1 MKYRNLKLSFT
12 IDDTK
17 FTVLSISLEKMV
29 TPIPRHSHSK
39 NSYELHYVS
48 YGHGRLIANEQTYEV
63 VPGTFFVTGPGVFHE
78 QISDIEDP
86 MTEYGV
92 YLQVSPA
99 NAKPG
104 ANGATVDAKEIYAAN
119 TSVAKKKRYLA
130 NAVANPRERLLQEF
144 LNRKFWFGEA
154 APGMH
159 ELMKQIHNELEQRS
173 IGYELVLPTLL
184 QQLILL
190 ISREYYRKEYL
201 QGEGTAAPS
210 FEMPADQTY
219 LTIEEAFLYN
229 YKDLTLPKLAS
240 MVNLGIRQTERLLLK
255 HYNKT
260 FAQKK
265 TEARMSAACLLLQDT
280 SNSIASVATAL
291 GYSSPEHFTNAF
303 QKFYHMTPSGYRKN
317 Q

>member
-1 MKYRNLKLSFT
+1 MKYRNLKLAFEVENT
-12 IDDTK
+12 R

-48 YGHGRLIANEQTYEV
+48 YGYGKLIADDETYEV

-78 QISDIEDP
+78 QISDMANP

-92 YLQVSPA
+92 YLQVSFEGTPA
-99 NAKPG
+99 
-104 ANGATVDAKEIYAAN
+104 
-119 TSVAKKKRYLA
+119 AKK
-130 NAVANPRERLLQEF
+130 ERLIGEF
-144 LNRKFWFGEA
+144 LERKFWIGEA

-173 IGYELVLPTLL
+173 IGYELFLPTLL

-201 QGEGTAAPS
+201 QGDGLPAPS

-240 MVNLGIRQTERLLLK
+240 MVNLGVRQTERLLLK

-265 TEARMSAACLLLQDT
+265 SEARMSAACLLLQDP
-280 SNSIASVATAL
+280 SNSIASVSTAL
-291 GYSSPEHFTNAF
+291 GYSSPEHFSNAF
-303 QKFYHMTPSGYRKN
+303 QKFFHVTPSAYRRSS
-317 Q
+317 

>member
-12 IDDTK
+12 IEDTK

-48 YGHGRLIANEQTYEV
+48 YGHGKLLTDEQTYEV

-78 QISDIEDP
+78 QISDIDDP
-86 MTEYGV
+86 MTEYGA
-92 YLQVSPA
+92 YLQVSFE
-99 NAKPG
+99 G
-104 ANGATVDAKEIYAAN
+104 TAA
-119 TSVAKKKRYLA
+119 AKK
-130 NAVANPRERLLQEF
+130 ERLLQEF
-144 LNRKFWFGEA
+144 LERKFWFGEA

-159 ELMKQIHNELEQRS
+159 ELMKQIHTELEQRS
-173 IGYELVLPTLL
+173 IGYDLVLSALL

-190 ISREYYRKEYL
+190 IARQYHRSDL
-201 QGEGTAAPS
+201 AQGDGTSAPS

-240 MVNLGIRQTERLLLK
+240 MVSLGVRQTERLLLK

-280 SNSIASVATAL
+280 SNSIASVATEL

-303 QKFYHMTPSGYRKN
+303 QKFYRVTPTGYRKN
-317 Q
+317 NLR

>member
-12 IDDTK
+12 IEDTK

-48 YGHGRLIANEQTYEV
+48 FGHGRLIADEQSYEV
-63 VPGTFFVTGPGVFHE
+63 VPGTFFVTGPGIFHE
-78 QISDIEDP
+78 QISDIDDP
-86 MTEYGV
+86 MTEYGA
-92 YLQVSPA
+92 YLQVSFE
-99 NAKPG
+99 G
-104 ANGATVDAKEIYAAN
+104 TAT
-119 TSVAKKKRYLA
+119 TKK
-130 NAVANPRERLLQEF
+130 ERLLQEF
-144 LNRKFWFGEA
+144 LERKFWFGEA

-159 ELMKQIHNELEQRS
+159 ELMKQIHTELEQRS
-173 IGYELVLPTLL
+173 IGYDLVLSALL

-190 ISREYYRKEYL
+190 IARQYHRSDL
-201 QGEGTAAPS
+201 VQGDGTSAPS

-303 QKFYHMTPSGYRKN
+303 QKFYHITPTAYRREQTSK
-317 Q
+317 

>member
-1 MKYRNLKLSFT
+1 MKYRNLKMSFT
-12 IDDTK
+12 IEHTK

-48 YGHGRLIANEQTYEV
+48 FGYGKLIADEQSYDV

-78 QISDIEDP
+78 QISDPKDP

-92 YLQVSPA
+92 YLQVSSS
-99 NAKPG
+99 G
-104 ANGATVDAKEIYAAN
+104 TKE
-119 TSVAKKKRYLA
+119 
-130 NAVANPRERLLQEF
+130 PLLKAF
-144 LNRKFWFGEA
+144 LEHKFWFGEA

-159 ELMKQIHNELEQRS
+159 ELMKQIHSELEQRS
-173 IGYELVLPTLL
+173 IGYELILPALL

-190 ISREYYRKEYL
+190 ITRQYHRTELVQSD
-201 QGEGTAAPS
+201 GAGAPTDQT
-210 FEMPADQTY
+210 PADQTY

-229 YKDLTLPKLAS
+229 YRDLTLGQLAD
-240 MVNLGIRQTERLLLK
+240 MVHLGIRQTERLLLK

-265 TEARMSAACLLLQDT
+265 TEARMSAAGLLLQDRANT
-280 SNSIASVATAL
+280 IASVATAL

-303 QKFYHMTPSGYRKN
+303 LKFYHMTPTAYRKG
-317 Q
+317 

>member
-12 IDDTK
+12 IEHTE

-48 YGHGRLIANEQTYEV
+48 FGHGKLLAGEQTYEV

-78 QISDIEDP
+78 QISDPDDP

-92 YLQVSPA
+92 YLQVNPE
-99 NAKPG
+99 G
-104 ANGATVDAKEIYAAN
+104 TAA
-119 TSVAKKKRYLA
+119 AKKVQLIR
-130 NAVANPRERLLQEF
+130 EF
-144 LNRKFWFGEA
+144 LERKFWFGEA

-190 ISREYYRKEYL
+190 ISREYYRKDYL
-201 QGEGTAAPS
+201 QGEGSAAPS

-265 TEARMSAACLLLQDT
+265 TEARMSAACLLLQDP
-280 SNSIASVATAL
+280 SNSIASVSATL
-291 GYSSPEHFTNAF
+291 GYSSPEHFSNAF
-303 QKFYHMTPSGYRKN
+303 QKFHHVSPSSYRKLHGAKP
-317 Q
+317 

>member
-1 MKYRNLKLSFT
+1 
-12 IDDTK
+12 
-17 FTVLSISLEKMV
+17 
-29 TPIPRHSHSK
+29 
-39 NSYELHYVS
+39 
-48 YGHGRLIANEQTYEV
+48 V

-78 QISDIEDP
+78 QISDIDDP
-86 MTEYGV
+86 MTEYGA
-92 YLQVSPA
+92 YLQVSFE
-99 NAKPG
+99 G
-104 ANGATVDAKEIYAAN
+104 TAT
-119 TSVAKKKRYLA
+119 AKK
-130 NAVANPRERLLQEF
+130 ERLLQEF
-144 LNRKFWFGEA
+144 LERKFWFGED

-159 ELMKQIHNELEQRS
+159 ALMKKIHPELEQRS
-173 IGYELVLPTLL
+173 IGYDLVLSALL

-190 ISREYYRKEYL
+190 IARQYHRSDL
-201 QGEGTAAPS
+201 VQGDGTSAPS

-240 MVNLGIRQTERLLLK
+240 MVNLVIRQTERLLLK

-303 QKFYHMTPSGYRKN
+303 QKFYHITPTAYRREQTSK
-317 Q
+317 